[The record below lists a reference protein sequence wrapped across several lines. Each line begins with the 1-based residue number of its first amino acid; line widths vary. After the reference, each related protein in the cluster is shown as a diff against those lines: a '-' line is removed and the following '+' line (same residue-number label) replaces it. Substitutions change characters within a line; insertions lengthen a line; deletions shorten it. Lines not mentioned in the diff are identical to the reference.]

1 MAYETKPQTGAL
13 FANTDKKHP
22 KAPDYQGDLVVDPK
36 QMKLENNG
44 LMKIKLGGWKTKSET
59 TGKTYLSLRVDTWE
73 PTQQSVQPSQ
83 NYSQVENDDDDV
95 PF

>member
-13 FANTDKKHP
+13 FANTVKKHP

-36 QMKLENNG
+36 MMKLEKNG
-44 LMKIKLGGWKTKSET
+44 LMKIKLGGWKTRASS
-59 TGKTYLSLRVDTWE
+59 GKTFLSLRVDTWE
-73 PTQQSVQPSQ
+73 PTQKEQP
-83 NYSQVENDDDDV
+83 NEHYSQEEPDEDV